1 MMQEDAGVSIA
12 QGGWLAAANYLG
24 YLVGAVW
31 AMVQRARSD
40 HAIRVGLA
48 VTSLATVAMGFTEG
62 IAAWLLLRAL
72 AGIASAWV
80 LIHMSSWCALRLAR
94 LQRPGLNGVVF
105 AGVGTGVILAGV
117 LCLGLMTVGAGSRSA
132 WIALGAIGLVMTAAV
147 WPAVG
152 ESESA
157 TATASFAGYRWTPD
171 TLRLVAC
178 YAAFGI
184 GYIVPA
190 TFVPVMAKQAIDDPA
205 IFGWAWPLFGAA
217 AACSTLLAGAF
228 ERVLSGRRLWM
239 TSACVM
245 ALGVASPLVIDG
257 LAGILLCALL
267 VGSTFVVATLAGVQ
281 VAREVSGPAA
291 HVLVAAMTAS
301 FAVTQVA
308 GPLIAGFLA
317 ERTDGFGGAL
327 LVAFG
332 ALVASAAGLMVP
344 LRDR

>member
-40 HAIRVGLA
+40 HAIRLA
-48 VTSLATVAMGFTEG
+48 LAITSVATVAMGFTEG
-62 IAAWLLLRAL
+62 MVIWLVLRAL
-72 AGIASAWV
+72 AGVASAWV
-80 LIHMSSWCALRLAR
+80 LIHISSWCALRLAR
-94 LQRPGLNGVVF
+94 SQRPGLNGVVF

-117 LCLGLMTVGAGSRSA
+117 LCLALMTVEVGSRTA
-132 WIALGAIGLVMTAAV
+132 WISLGVIGLVMTAAV
-147 WPAVG
+147 WPVVAD
-152 ESESA
+152 SESA
-157 TATASFAGYRWTPD
+157 AATASFAGYRWTPD

-184 GYIVPA
+184 GYIIPA
-190 TFVPVMAKQAIDDPA
+190 TFVPVMAKQVINDPA
-205 IFGWAWPLFGAA
+205 VFGWAWPVFGAA
-217 AACSTLLAGAF
+217 AAFSTLLAGAF

-245 ALGVASPLVIDG
+245 ALGVASPLVIGG
-257 LAGILLCALL
+257 LAGILACALL

-281 VAREVSGPAA
+281 VARQVSGHAA

-317 ERTDGFGGAL
+317 QRTAGFGGAL
-327 LVAFG
+327 LVAF
-332 ALVASAAGLMVP
+332 AVLVASAAGLLLP
-344 LRDR
+344 LRGR